1 VVELTPTAA
10 PALPAITGA
19 EETLQT
25 IGGLGGALTLG
36 RPSALE
42 LHYRRAEETIALAI
56 DPSRPTPRGEL
67 RYNAAVMQSDNPVAV
82 WLFGTVLNYAIGLPD
97 GLVRGLAPGDRII
110 LSTDTGAS
118 LPFVVTEQRTG
129 ANYEA
134 GRLLSQNRIGLTL
147 FSLPAPA
154 PDDVA
159 YALASYDAAAE
170 AEAGSG
176 QVVYDVGD
184 SFSLG
189 AAGAIS
195 LTGVQFEHLAGKDFR
210 IVVSGRYEMPAGE
223 TAVLSLAAG
232 GEQTMAIELTP
243 DEMGVWQAAF
253 TLPAAVVGQ
262 PLLAELRTLPDG
274 DLALVGLGEVPDLL
288 AQLQVTIPTAV
299 WDPVSGQA
307 VLSVS
312 ILNPAA
318 GAVYLGRD
326 FIQFAPQ
333 GGDAY
338 ELTGQVTPG
347 LPTLIG
353 PGETLGL
360 TVTFLPISTSAQ
372 VQIGPGLWQ
381 VAGFPDGAAAGAPT
395 SPGQRPAGGE

>member
-1 VVELTPTAA
+1 M
-10 PALPAITGA
+10 PAENQL
-19 EETLQT
+19 
-25 IGGLGGALTLG
+25 
-36 RPSALE
+36 
-42 LHYRRAEETIALAI
+42 
-56 DPSRPTPRGEL
+56 
-67 RYNAAVMQSDNPVAV
+67 
-82 WLFGTVLNYAIGLPD
+82 
-97 GLVRGLAPGDRII
+97 
-110 LSTDTGAS
+110 
-118 LPFVVTEQRTG
+118 
-129 ANYEA
+129 
-134 GRLLSQNRIGLTL
+134 
-147 FSLPAPA
+147 
-154 PDDVA
+154 
-159 YALASYDAAAE
+159 
-170 AEAGSG
+170 
-176 QVVYDVGD
+176 
-184 SFSLG
+184 
-189 AAGAIS
+189 
-195 LTGVQFEHLAGKDFR
+195 R
-210 IVVSGRYEMPAGE
+210 IVVNGQSQLPAGK
-223 TAVLSLAAG
+223 TMMLSLAAG
-232 GEQTMAIELTP
+232 GEQTMAVEPAP
-243 DEMGVWQAAF
+243 DATGAWQAAF
-253 TLPAAVVGQ
+253 TLPAATAGQ

-299 WDPVSGQA
+299 WDPVSGRA

-326 FIQFAPQ
+326 FIRFAPQ